1 MLNGSSA
8 AGQGV
13 SMQIGSFRFPSMRFV
28 TRSRDS
34 KCRQAWLIDA
44 GDRSSV
50 NETAEPTKVG
60 VTMVCARIR

>member
-1 MLNGSSA
+1 
-8 AGQGV
+8 
-13 SMQIGSFRFPSMRFV
+13 MQIGSFRFPSMRFV